1 MIYHV
6 DMISSNESKSVR
18 QSEKLEAFPIDLFHQ
33 AHKSLILSRTS
44 MFYLTQWLI
53 ICIKTTQKV
62 VSQKRIDILQ
72 EEQ

>member
-1 MIYHV
+1 M
-6 DMISSNESKSVR
+6 R
-18 QSEKLEAFPIDLFHQ
+18 QSEELEAFPIYLFHQ
-33 AHKSLILSRTS
+33 AHKSLIWSWTS

-53 ICIKTTQKV
+53 ICIETTQKV